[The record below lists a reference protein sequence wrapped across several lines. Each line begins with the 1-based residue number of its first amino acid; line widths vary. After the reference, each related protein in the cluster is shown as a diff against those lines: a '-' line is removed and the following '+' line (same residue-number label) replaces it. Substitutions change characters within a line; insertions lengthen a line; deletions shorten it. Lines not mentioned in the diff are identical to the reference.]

1 MITLSN
7 PGHPVAKSLLY
18 GLFFLLSTTYN
29 VSGQENAEVVYVRAS
44 TKKIAQIVG
53 DHDNETDQPTE
64 NQTLTRYNL
73 WGTDLGIPFQHKNKI
88 YVLFG
93 DVPGSDRDPI
103 AYTEDDDPEDGL
115 DLTFISAPDGD
126 FRPITI
132 PGISQGAFE
141 VPVEGVSVND
151 VMYVYF
157 STGHFQQLVLAKS
170 ADDGVTFELVGEIS
184 RGSFINVSI
193 EQVETDAWPGL
204 PAGEGMGMIIF
215 GSGTY
220 RQSNVKLAFQP
231 VDQIEHKEAIR
242 YFTGLN
248 ETRIP
253 QWSADENDAIPLFDQ
268 PCVGEF
274 SVTHNSLI
282 DRWIMLYNCDAPRG
296 INFRTATDPWGPWSE
311 PQVLFDPWEDNGYC
325 HFMHVDWNF
334 DECDEVN
341 DPNRLY
347 EWGGEYGPYQFGS
360 LATGNQQKTTIYF
373 TMSTWN
379 PYTVVLMKSTLEK
392 INATAIS
399 DYYAFSLSTYPNPS
413 DGLTRFEW
421 SSELNGDLSFK
432 LYDATGRLVYYT
444 PRLESKSLTLDVQ
457 GHPPGIYFYRFLD
470 EKGRSLSTGRLVV
483 R

>member
-1 MITLSN
+1 
-7 PGHPVAKSLLY
+7 
-18 GLFFLLSTTYN
+18 
-29 VSGQENAEVVYVRAS
+29 
-44 TKKIAQIVG
+44 
-53 DHDNETDQPTE
+53 
-64 NQTLTRYNL
+64 
-73 WGTDLGIPFQHKNKI
+73 
-88 YVLFG
+88 
-93 DVPGSDRDPI
+93 
-103 AYTEDDDPEDGL
+103 
-115 DLTFISAPDGD
+115 
-126 FRPITI
+126 
-132 PGISQGAFE
+132 

-170 ADDGVTFELVGEIS
+170 MDDGLTFELVGEIS
-184 RGSFINVSI
+184 QESFINVSI
-193 EQVETDAWPGL
+193 EQVETDVWPGL
-204 PAGEGMGMIIF
+204 PAGEGTGMIIF

-231 VDQIEHKEAIR
+231 VDQIEQKEAIR

-248 ETRIP
+248 ETKIP

-274 SVTHNSLI
+274 SVTYNSLI
-282 DRWIMLYNCDAPRG
+282 NRWIMLYNCDAPRG

-334 DECDEVN
+334 DACDEVN

-360 LATGNQQKTTIYF
+360 LATGNQQNTTIYF

-392 INATAIS
+392 INATAVS
-399 DYYAFSLSTYPNPS
+399 EYDAFSLSTYPNPS
-413 DGLTRFEW
+413 NGLTRFEW
-421 SSELNGDLSFK
+421 SSDLSGELSFK
-432 LYDATGRLVYYT
+432 LYDAMGQLVCYT
-444 PRLESKSLTLDVQ
+444 PRLKSKSFTLDVQ
-457 GHPPGIYFYRFLD
+457 DHPPGIYFYRFLD
-470 EKGRSLSTGRLVV
+470 EKGHSLSTGRLVV